1 MTAPTAEERKNC
13 WGARDKYWQCLDQTD
28 EDFSLCQKSRIL
40 FEGSCPQQ
48 WIKYFDKRRD
58 YLKYK
63 AKIQSVEYQPQ
74 ESTDKL

>member
-28 EDFSLCQKSRIL
+28 EDFSQCQKSRIL